1 MLRRLPR
8 EPLLRTKQSEPLLLV
23 LLCLRSFH
31 SRVSTLP
38 GRGAQIFMGFNAP
51 QAQAGR
57 VLFETGEKETQS
69 QRLTLLAAGREASEK
84 AKVVER
90 MDLMGMY
97 ILI

>member
-1 MLRRLPR
+1 
-8 EPLLRTKQSEPLLLV
+8 
-23 LLCLRSFH
+23 
-31 SRVSTLP
+31 
-38 GRGAQIFMGFNAP
+38 MGFNAP

-57 VLFETGEKETQS
+57 VLLETGEKETQS

-84 AKVVER
+84 AKLVER